1 MLGVSKKGDGEK
13 EWTAGFQTEGHVA
26 EQGLGEVWNGAEVR
40 LKKETGS
47 AKALGCNPGAAGRAV
62 GEGLGSRGD
71 RFFVRHRRDQ
81 EGHGL
86 IY

>member
-1 MLGVSKKGDGEK
+1 MGRRSGQLGFKQRAML
-13 EWTAGFQTEGHVA
+13 A
-26 EQGLGEVWNGAEVR
+26 ELGLGEVWIGAEVR

-47 AKALGCNPGAAGRAV
+47 AKALGCNPGVAGRAV

-71 RFFVRHRRDQ
+71 RSFVRHRRDQ